1 MDGNRALVRAFFT
14 RNKRL
19 KALSLFLAVLTW
31 YIIQDTI
38 SFEIEIPDVHLQIQ
52 VQDGMAILN
61 QSASTVDV
69 TLRGSQE
76 DIQLL
81 DPRRLQAVVE
91 LTGDSSPLPRTI
103 QLTPAMIKGVRGARV
118 MAVRPESILVTL
130 DRQHEQRVP
139 VKGRII
145 GTPLFGQVE
154 SVLCEPSTVLLRGP
168 AAKLKTTDCVYTQP
182 VDVDGRVETFLRRC
196 PIQAPG
202 DNWVASM
209 DPADVQV
216 KVVISGRSAGQQLK
230 NIPVNTV
237 IEPGHTLIIEVDP
250 PSVDVTLTSRLNETI
265 APEGVQIRVFA
276 DCIGLNTPGS
286 YTVPVHVHSSGA
298 TTAVASPNTVKVTVK
313 LQGDKRL

>member
-1 MDGNRALVRAFFT
+1 MDGNRALFRDFFS

-19 KALSLFLAVLTW
+19 KLLSLFLAVLTW

-38 SFEIEIPDVHLQIQ
+38 SFEIEIPDIHLQIQ

-76 DIQLL
+76 DIQML
-81 DPRRLQAVVE
+81 DSRRLQAVIE
-91 LTGDSSPLPRTI
+91 LTGDSSPLPQSI
-103 QLTPAMIKGVRGARV
+103 QMTPAMIKGVRGARV
-118 MAVRPESILVTL
+118 VAVHPASILVTL

-154 SVLCEPSTVLLRGP
+154 SVVCEPSTVLLRGP
-168 AAKLKTTDCVYTQP
+168 AAKLKTTDCVYAQP
-182 VDVDGRVETFLRRC
+182 VDVDGRVETFMRRC
-196 PIQAPG
+196 AIQAPG

-216 KVVISGRSAGQQLK
+216 KVIISGRSAGQQWK
-230 NIPVNTV
+230 NIPVNTI
-237 IEPGHTLIIEVDP
+237 IEPGHTLVVEVDP

-265 APEGVQIRVFA
+265 APEAVQLRVFA

-286 YTVPVHVHSSGA
+286 YTVPVQVHSSGA
-298 TTAVASPNTVKVTVK
+298 TTAVASPNTVKVTVR
-313 LQGDKRL
+313 LPGDKRL